1 MPKIIKDAEE
11 KIFNAA
17 IELFGEHG
25 YRGVEMKM
33 IAEKVG
39 IAVGTLYNYYPN
51 KKQLF
56 INVFKKSWHNTVFK
70 LDDVINK
77 DISSKEKLKK
87 ILETLYDEISLRKGL
102 GLALFKEKVF
112 NEDNIDIFLNTK
124 DIILDKIEGLIQN
137 VKDEE
142 EFKLGDGMERRLA
155 ETFFI
160 LLSELRAQHPD
171 EKETNMQY
179 INQFIECTFGNS

>member
-11 KIFNAA
+11 KILDAA
-17 IELFGEHG
+17 MELFGEYG
-25 YRGVEMKM
+25 YQEVDMKM

-56 INVFKKSWHNTVFK
+56 ISVFEKSWQNTASK
-70 LDDVINK
+70 LNEVINK
-77 DISSKEKLKK
+77 DFSPKQKLSMF
-87 ILETLYDEISLRKGL
+87 LETLYDEFSTRKGL
-102 GLALFKEKVF
+102 GSALFKEKVIDEENIEIVF
-112 NEDNIDIFLNTK
+112 SIKEDIST
-124 DIILDKIEGLIQN
+124 KIEGLIQK

-142 EFKLGDGMERRLA
+142 GFKFGDGMESRLA

-160 LLSELRAQHPD
+160 LLMVIRNQHPE
-171 EKETNMQY
+171 EKETNMQF
-179 INQFIECTFGNS
+179 INQFIECTFGNL